1 MAALGATSVNGG
13 VSNKGLVL
21 AAMVFAVAM
30 TFIDQ
35 TIVAIAIP
43 NLQKDLSLSATG
55 SQWIINGYLLA
66 LSALFAFGGKLGDV
80 LGRRRMV
87 VIGVLGFAITSAC
100 CGLTPTGSIAQA
112 WIITFRVLQGATAA
126 LLFPAAVAI
135 VVASFPLRE
144 RGKAMAIFFGI
155 SGGLTAIGPAAGGY
169 LTQWTWRAIF
179 WINIPVAIIA
189 LVLIW
194 ISKPEN
200 ERRPTKLDYRGTVLI
215 TGAMGLIVLG
225 LQQSAVWGWSSFAT
239 WGTIVIGVI
248 LMVAFVLWELRTPEP
263 LLRLQIFRDRG
274 FSAETAILGM
284 ISVAFVP
291 FFFFASEYAQ
301 VSLGENSSHAGI
313 YILYFF
319 IGFVILAQV
328 GGRILDRRGAKPAV
342 VGGCALAAVGFYL
355 LAGKMTDLS
364 LSHQRLYIMLAGGG
378 LGLMLGTASTDAV
391 NRAPSTSYSEVTGI
405 TQTARN
411 FGASLGLAI
420 LGAILVSQ
428 NNTNITNAL
437 TKAGVP
443 ETAAHRVAGSR
454 ERVDAWLGLRRR
466 GATRDR
472 ARRAIS
478 VRALDSDDLL
488 HHGRGDGSELP
499 GRGATSSSGPG
510 RGRRGG
516 RGAGQSRPRW
526 CVSRWPTTH
535 RSRSGR
541 RRSPGRSSTRRAS
554 RRR

>member
-1 MAALGATSVNGG
+1 MNGG

-43 NLQKDLSLSATG
+43 NLQKDLSLSATA

-66 LSALFAFGGKLGDV
+66 LSALFAFGGKLADV
-80 LGRRRMV
+80 AGRRRIV
-87 VIGVLGFAITSAC
+87 VIGVIGFAVTSAC
-100 CGLTPTGSIAQA
+100 CGFTPTGSIAGA

-126 LLFPAAVAI
+126 LLFPAAVGI

-144 RGKAMAIFFGI
+144 RGRAMAIFFGI

-194 ISKPEN
+194 ISKPDD

-215 TGAMGLIVLG
+215 TGAMALIVLG
-225 LQQSAVWGWSSFAT
+225 LQQSGVWGWSSFAT
-239 WGTIVIGVI
+239 WACIVIGAT
-248 LMVAFVLWELRTPEP
+248 LMVVFVRWELRAPEP

-291 FFFFASEYAQ
+291 FFFFASVYAQ
-301 VSLGENSSHAGI
+301 VSLGESSSNAGI

-319 IGFVILAQV
+319 IGFVVLAQV

-342 VGGCALAAVGFYL
+342 VGGCALAALGFYL
-355 LAGKMTDLS
+355 LAGKVTDLS
-364 LSHQRLYIMLAGGG
+364 LSQQRLYIMVAGGG

-411 FGASLGLAI
+411 FGASLGLAV
-420 LGAILVSQ
+420 LGAVLVSQ
-428 NNTNITNAL
+428 NHTNITNAL

-443 ETAAHRVAGSR
+443 QTVAHRVAGS
-454 ERVDAWLGLRRR
+454 LGASTP
-466 GATRDR
+466 GSGSA
-472 ARRAIS
+472 AGQP
-478 VRALDSDDLL
+478 RALVHDVQLAFAHSIQTIFYIMAGVLAASFL
-488 HHGRGDGSELP
+488 VAVHRLP
-499 GRGATSSSGPG
+499 
-510 RGRRGG
+510 RGRVETAEEPEVPVSPA
-516 RGAGQSRPRW
+516 GAG
-526 CVSRWPTTH
+526 T
-535 RSRSGR
+535 
-541 RRSPGRSSTRRAS
+541 
-554 RRR
+554 